1 MKIRVHIDSIVPML
15 AECRKARNQGFFNE
29 EVLRSILEHPDYV
42 FERRRY
48 GERAPLDAFIQFLQ
62 SLAAGKPDHQGIGDI
77 EVRVQ
82 TWQDFWHNMEPQAAA
97 IHQFIEELTPEYL
110 DDCVKIALNGLPEN
124 HDYEDVD
131 FILTLGYGGSIGYV
145 FEGSFA
151 YDAISAVHGT
161 QSARGVIAH
170 ESHHLA
176 LEQLPFTFDGSP
188 PLHGLLMVFAG
199 EGLACKY
206 CNNTDGVLT
215 HRLDPNHP
223 VDMSSDWCVFHEHFS
238 EDFGVFKEQFVQ
250 VKAGAYKT
258 PSEVFQALAPSW
270 RYCSSPEWW
279 AEKHERLDYQPSYYM
294 GCQLF
299 GVIHDAFGKEKVYE
313 ALFHPEH
320 FASIFNIAC
329 AAMKVDEGYRL
340 PE

>member
-1 MKIRVHIDSIVPML
+1 MKIRVHVDSIAPML
-15 AECRKARNQGFFNE
+15 VECRKARNQGFFDE
-29 EVLRSILEHPDYV
+29 EILRSILEHPDYV

-48 GERAPLDAFIQFLQ
+48 GEDASLDAFVRFLQ
-62 SLAAGKPDHQGIGDI
+62 NLAAGKVDSQDI
-77 EVRVQ
+77 DNIQTRVPV
-82 TWQDFWHNMEPQAAA
+82 WQEFWQNMEQRAAA
-97 IHQFIEELTPEYL
+97 IQEFIDELTPEYL

-188 PLHGLLMVFAG
+188 PLHGLLMLFAG

-206 CNNTDGVLT
+206 CNNTDGALT
-215 HRLDPNHP
+215 RQLDPNSP
-223 VDMSSDWCVFHEHFS
+223 VDMSSDWSVFHDHFA

-250 VKAGAYKT
+250 VQGGAFKT
-258 PSEVFQALAPSW
+258 PSEVFTAFAPSW
-270 RYCSSPEWW
+270 RRQSSPEWW
-279 AEKHERLDYQPSYYM
+279 EQKHERLRRR
-294 GCQLF
+294 
-299 GVIHDAFGKEKVYE
+299 K
-313 ALFHPEH
+313 
-320 FASIFNIAC
+320 
-329 AAMKVDEGYRL
+329 
-340 PE
+340 